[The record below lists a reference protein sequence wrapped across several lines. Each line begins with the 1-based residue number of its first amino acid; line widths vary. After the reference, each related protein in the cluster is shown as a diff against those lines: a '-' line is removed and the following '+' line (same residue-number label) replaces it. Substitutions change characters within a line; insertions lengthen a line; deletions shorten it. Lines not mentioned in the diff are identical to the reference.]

1 MKKFTLLLSF
11 IACVLVS
18 QAQNLLVNP
27 SFETWTNGTAPDGWL
42 LTTMSSVTV
51 TKATTTNP
59 GQTGFAL
66 QTAGPTGTYTIQQ
79 NVVPP
84 AGASTFSTSDTYQ
97 LSVSYL
103 VTAGDGTDARV
114 WSGLITSV
122 VGAASTTYYAVATTH
137 ADSLLYYIPL
147 HGPGGNI
154 VPATGTF
161 GNDLNGYLLD
171 TRTSATWHTY
181 TCDVTFPAGITQFN
195 FAVRQYTGSTVIWD
209 NLKFGLKGTMDAISS
224 IPAEK
229 LKVSLVGKTLTITN
243 APINKVEIFN
253 SVGAKVQSIELINN
267 SVDLNL
273 AKGFYLVRAGK
284 ATAKIML

>member
-66 QTAGPTGTYTIQQ
+66 QAAGPTGTYTIQQ

-84 AGASTFSTSDTYQ
+84 AGASTFSTTDTYQ

-114 WSGLITSV
+114 WSGLLTSA
-122 VGAASTTYYAVATTH
+122 VGATAAYYATTTH
-137 ADSLLYYIPL
+137 ADTLTYNLL

-181 TCDVTFPAGITQFN
+181 TCDVIFPVGITQFN
-195 FAVRQYTGSTVIWD
+195 FAVRQYTAATVIWD

-224 IPAEK
+224 VSADK

-243 APINKVEIFN
+243 SPINKVEIFN

-267 SVDLNL
+267 SADLNL

>member
-1 MKKFTLLLSF
+1 VYWFRKLKIYWL
-11 IACVLVS
+11 I
-18 QAQNLLVNP
+18 QALRLGQ
-27 SFETWTNGTAPDGWL
+27 NGTAPDGWL
-42 LTTMSSVTV
+42 LTTMASVTV

-84 AGASTFSTSDTYQ
+84 LGTSTFSTTDTYE

-114 WSGLITSV
+114 WSGLLTSA
-122 VGAASTTYYAVATTH
+122 VGATAAYYAIPTTH
-137 ADSLLYYIPL
+137 ADSLLYYIPF

-171 TRTSATWHTY
+171 NRTSATWHTY
-181 TCDVTFPAGITQFN
+181 TCDVKFPAGITQFN

-209 NLKFGLKGTMDAISS
+209 NLKFGLKGTMNAISS
-224 IPAEK
+224 VSADK
-229 LKVSLVGKTLTITN
+229 LNVSLVGKTLTITN
-243 APINKVEIFN
+243 SPINKVEIFN
-253 SVGAKVQSIELINN
+253 SVGAKVQSVELKNN
-267 SVDLNL
+267 SADLNL